1 MFTDLVNWV
10 EKGVEPQ
17 SAGDSTHK
25 GILAT
30 GPGSFGT
37 RPICPYPTTAIY
49 NGAGSTAMA
58 SNYHCGG
65 NLDTPVT
72 LCQLPITRYGKA
84 TSNVLNYEEVDVH
97 PDVCEK
103 SAHDDHDHDG
113 DDH

>member
-10 EKGVEPQ
+10 EKGIEPQ

-30 GPGSFGT
+30 GPASFGT

-49 NGAGSTAMA
+49 NGSGATTVA

-72 LCQLPITRYGKA
+72 LCQLPITRYGHA
-84 TSNVLNYEEVDVH
+84 TSNLLNYEEVDVH
-97 PDVCEK
+97 PEDCEK
-103 SAHDDHDHDG
+103 
-113 DDH
+113 